1 MPVRSSNSPPDIEIK
16 FASLPVDRSAF
27 RVGRLR
33 YTSSFLTRSGD
44 PALQVWEL
52 DNPEGWLMRYRED
65 GVEFCLDRELKTVW
79 AVWPKGCSFEITLG
93 YLVGPIFGL
102 LLRLRGAVC
111 LHASAVSIEDRAI
124 VFVGSE
130 GAGKSTTAAAFAQ
143 QGFSVLSDDIV
154 ALIEREQQFH
164 VVPACTR
171 LNLWPESVKLLYGS
185 PEALPQILS
194 DCEKRYLKLGEG
206 GKTRF
211 EQRALPIGVIY
222 VLENSPPN
230 SAKSVGPISQQ
241 AAIMALVTNS
251 YATNF
256 LDAQQRAA
264 EFSVLSRLVAAAPVR
279 QINVR
284 RGAIGPQEL
293 CTVIQQDLAILSQ
306 ASSIDR

>member
-1 MPVRSSNSPPDIEIK
+1 
-16 FASLPVDRSAF
+16 
-27 RVGRLR
+27 
-33 YTSSFLTRSGD
+33 
-44 PALQVWEL
+44 LQVWEL
-52 DNPEGWLMRYRED
+52 DNPEGWLMRYKED

-93 YLVGPIFGL
+93 YLVGPILGL

-111 LHASAVSIEDRAI
+111 LHASAVSIGDRAI
-124 VFVGSE
+124 VFLGSE
-130 GAGKSTTAAAFAQ
+130 GAGKSTTAAVFAR

-154 ALIEREQQFH
+154 ALVERERQFH
-164 VVPACTR
+164 VVAAYTR
-171 LNLWPESVKLLYGS
+171 INLWPESVKLLYGS
-185 PEALPQILS
+185 PEALPRILP
-194 DCEKRYLKLGEG
+194 DCEKRYLRLGEG
-206 GKTRF
+206 GETRF
-211 EQRALPIGVIY
+211 EERVLPIGVIY

-230 SAKSVGPISQQ
+230 SAKSVESISQQ
-241 AAIMALVTNS
+241 AAMMTLVTNT

-264 EFSVLSRLVAAAPVR
+264 EFAVLSRLVSAVPIR

-293 CTVIQQDLAILSQ
+293 CTVIQQDLASILSP